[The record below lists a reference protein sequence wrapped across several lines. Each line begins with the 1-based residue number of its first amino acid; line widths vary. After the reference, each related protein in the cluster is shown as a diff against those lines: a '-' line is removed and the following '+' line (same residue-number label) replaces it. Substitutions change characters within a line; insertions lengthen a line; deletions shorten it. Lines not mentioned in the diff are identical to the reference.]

1 MKEMEKDLQDEIED
15 APTVEETAND
25 TDTEDIDE
33 ETYIEDDAD
42 ESSEDD
48 DEFEYDDDGN
58 IVIPEDVEDDE
69 EAESD
74 VDEPEEEK
82 GEEDTPE
89 APPAAEE
96 SQLVE
101 DTEKED
107 LKKKVA
113 AYERQIKDTLKHYG
127 YEGDDLTRGLAQ
139 IAADSSGK
147 DVDEYLAETEKAFKE
162 QEAANASYEQTA
174 KADLEALKSE
184 YPELASYKSLTEM
197 PPDVFVRF
205 ANLRGKG
212 LTAVE
217 AYAAANPKGIRE
229 NAAEAAKKIVKADN
243 KAHLKSN
250 VPKGKNPTGDTIPPS
265 VLKDWMDNLFPNLT
279 KEQVINIYKQ
289 TK

>member
-15 APTVEETAND
+15 APEVEESAND

-33 ETYIEDDAD
+33 ETYIEDGAD

-58 IVIPEDVEDDE
+58 IVIPDDYDEDADNAED
-69 EAESD
+69 ES
-74 VDEPEEEK
+74 EEEK

-96 SQLVE
+96 SQPVE
-101 DTEKED
+101 DTEKAD
-107 LKKKVA
+107 LKKKIE

-147 DVDEYLAETEKAFKE
+147 DVEEYIAETEKAFKE

-184 YPELASYKSLTEM
+184 FPELAGYKSLTEM

-205 ANLRGKG
+205 ANLRGEG
-212 LTAVE
+212 MTAVE
-217 AYAAANPKGIRE
+217 AYAAANHKGIRE
-229 NAAEAAKKIVKADN
+229 NAAAAAKKTVRADN

-265 VLKDWMDNLFPNLT
+265 VLREWMDDFPHLT
-279 KEQVINIYKQ
+279 KRQVIELYKE
-289 TK
+289 TI